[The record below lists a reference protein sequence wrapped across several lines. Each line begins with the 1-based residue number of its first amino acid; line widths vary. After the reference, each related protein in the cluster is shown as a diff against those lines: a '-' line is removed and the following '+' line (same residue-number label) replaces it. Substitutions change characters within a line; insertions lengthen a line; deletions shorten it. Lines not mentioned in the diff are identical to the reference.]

1 MKKQQLNLYKYQDL
15 YIKIKPQSTGETKKL
30 VKVIKIIEVAGNQ
43 CFFYKNNKQFELIHL
58 KTGRQLLASFKRSF
72 KQAEIEI
79 MASVNNNLES
89 IEKAFK
95 NRSGDYEI
103 INH

>member
-1 MKKQQLNLYKYQDL
+1 MKKQQLNL
-15 YIKIKPQSTGETKKL
+15 YIKIKPQSTGEAKKL
-30 VKVIKIIEVAGNQ
+30 VKVIKTIEVAGNQ
-43 CFFYKNNKQFELIHL
+43 CFFYKGEYFALVHL

-95 NRSGDYEI
+95 DRAGDYEI
-103 INH
+103 INNL

>member
-1 MKKQQLNLYKYQDL
+1 MKKQQLNLY
-15 YIKIKPQSTGETKKL
+15 IKIKPLSTGETKKL
-30 VKVIKIIEVAGNQ
+30 VKVIKTIEVAGNQ

-58 KTGRQLLASFKRSF
+58 RTGRLVYYSGLTSFKH
-72 KQAEIEI
+72 AETAI
-79 MASVNNNLES
+79 MEKVANNLES

-103 INH
+103 INN

>member
-1 MKKQQLNLYKYQDL
+1 MKNEL
-15 YIKIKPQSTGETKKL
+15 YILIKANKTGENKKL
-30 VKVIKIIEVAGNQ
+30 VKVIKTIEVAGNQ
-43 CFFYKNNKQFELIHL
+43 CFFYKGDYYALVHL
-58 KTGRQLLASFKRSF
+58 KTGRQLFASFKRSF

-89 IEKAFK
+89 LEKAFK

-103 INH
+103 INN